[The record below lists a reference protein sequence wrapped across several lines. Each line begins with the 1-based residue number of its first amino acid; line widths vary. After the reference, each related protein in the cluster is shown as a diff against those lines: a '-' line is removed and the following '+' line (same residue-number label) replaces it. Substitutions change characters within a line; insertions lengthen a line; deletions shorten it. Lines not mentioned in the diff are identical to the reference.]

1 MKTKKDKFISG
12 IFINLLVQENCHDTY
27 SAWERIGEEVS
38 NPFVDCLRG
47 DTIFEDFELTGDLW
61 WDDLAIF
68 LLLVLLVLDPWLPL

>member
-1 MKTKKDKFISG
+1 M
-12 IFINLLVQENCHDTY
+12 LAQESCHDTY
-27 SAWERIGEEVS
+27 SAWEWIGEEVS

-68 LLLVLLVLDPWLPL
+68 LLSFGVHSFDGGKKKAEAHLTD

>member
-1 MKTKKDKFISG
+1 MVAGDPNVVGEKFS
-12 IFINLLVQENCHDTY
+12 FSLDLS
-27 SAWERIGEEVS
+27 SAWEWIGEEVS